1 MVSFVVVV
9 IRVTVHIMSL
19 THSGLLYSSVRMGSA
34 AANGVIA
41 ALEMPGVAAAVRVVH
56 AGEFKLV

>member
-1 MVSFVVVV
+1 
-9 IRVTVHIMSL
+9 
-19 THSGLLYSSVRMGSA
+19 MGSA